1 MSLKETQT
9 GKFFMPGVGSK
20 LILPEDA
27 LQREFRK
34 AKEEKIA
41 KELSD
46 KLTEAS
52 KAKQEELA
60 GKFCKVGADGVALAS
75 DGGADAVG
83 LFREDL
89 GDMVNASLKASFYF
103 RGGEYYVHESR
114 VADGAVDDLAVGD
127 KITSDAEGKIRK
139 ADPAKDT
146 CLGVVTHIG
155 RYTAGNMYEWAE
167 AGFDAEKYIGFIMYI

>member
-1 MSLKETQT
+1 MAGGYKTFGPTYKSTDYLRLGYEGLLNGTHE
-9 GKFFMPGVGSK
+9 FDP
-20 LILPEDA
+20 A
-27 LQREFRK
+27 LVE
-34 AKEEKIA
+34 AKK
-41 KELSD
+41 
-46 KLTEAS
+46 
-52 KAKQEELA
+52 EELA
-60 GKFCKVGADGVALAS
+60 GKFCKVGADGIALAS

-114 VADGAVDDLAVGD
+114 VADGAVDDLVVGD
-127 KITSDAEGKIRK
+127 KITSDAEGRIRK

>member
-1 MSLKETQT
+1 MAGGYKTFGPTYKSTDYLRLGYEGLLNGTHE
-9 GKFFMPGVGSK
+9 FDP
-20 LILPEDA
+20 A
-27 LQREFRK
+27 LVE
-34 AKEEKIA
+34 
-41 KELSD
+41 
-46 KLTEAS
+46 
-52 KAKQEELA
+52 AKQEELA
-60 GKFCKVGADGVALAS
+60 GKFCKVGADGIALAS

>member
-1 MSLKETQT
+1 MAGGYKTFGPTYKSTDYLRLGYEGLLNGTHE
-9 GKFFMPGVGSK
+9 FDP
-20 LILPEDA
+20 A
-27 LQREFRK
+27 LV
-34 AKEEKIA
+34 A
-41 KELSD
+41 
-46 KLTEAS
+46 
-52 KAKQEELA
+52 AKQEELA

-114 VADGAVDDLAVGD
+114 VADGVVDDLAVGD